1 MKRVIAFVCAF
12 ICLAMLSSCDAP
24 GVYSLNDSLPPLI
37 DSETQY
43 PYVQSVDITNS
54 DGNTVTLV
62 SSGEMDNIRMKF
74 EGIKCVKEKS
84 PEPSEILYTV
94 TFNTNDGKYTISVIS
109 EDKLIIDGVAY
120 DVLRGGAD
128 LFYLASLFN

>member
-12 ICLAMLSSCDAP
+12 ICLAILSSCDAP

-43 PYVQSVDITNS
+43 PNVQSVDITNS

-62 SSGEMDNIRMKF
+62 SSAEMDNIRMKF

-84 PEPSEILYTV
+84 PEQSETLYTV

-109 EDKLIIDGVAY
+109 EDKLIIDGMAY

>member
-24 GVYSLNDSLPPLI
+24 GVYSLNGSLPPLI

-43 PYVQSVDITNS
+43 PYVQSVDVTNS

>member
-12 ICLAMLSSCDAP
+12 ICLAILSSCDAP
-24 GVYSLNDSLPPLI
+24 GVYSLDDSLPPLI

-43 PYVQSVDITNS
+43 PYVQSVDVTNS
-54 DGNTVTLV
+54 DGKTVTLV

-94 TFNTNDGKYTISVIS
+94 TFNTNDGEYTISVIS

>member
-62 SSGEMDNIRMKF
+62 SSAEMDNIRMKF

>member
-12 ICLAMLSSCDAP
+12 ICLAILSSCDAP

-84 PEPSEILYTV
+84 SEQSETLYTV

-109 EDKLIIDGVAY
+109 EDKLIIDGVTY

-128 LFYLASLFN
+128 LFYIASLFN

>member
-12 ICLAMLSSCDAP
+12 ICLAILSSCDAP

-84 PEPSEILYTV
+84 PEQSEILYTV
-94 TFNTNDGKYTISVIS
+94 TFNTNDGEYTISVIS
-109 EDKLIIDGVAY
+109 EDKLIIDGVTY
-120 DVLRGGAD
+120 DVLRGGTD

>member
-12 ICLAMLSSCDAP
+12 ICLAILSSCDAP

-62 SSGEMDNIRMKF
+62 SSAEMDNIRMKF

-109 EDKLIIDGVAY
+109 EDKLIIDGVTY

>member
-24 GVYSLNDSLPPLI
+24 GVYSLDGSLPPLI

-43 PYVQSVDITNS
+43 PYVQSVDVTNS

-84 PEPSEILYTV
+84 PEQSETLYTV

>member
-24 GVYSLNDSLPPLI
+24 GVYSLNGSLPPLI

-84 PEPSEILYTV
+84 SEQSETLYTV
-94 TFNTNDGKYTISVIS
+94 TFNTNDGEYTISVIS

>member
-24 GVYSLNDSLPPLI
+24 GVYSLDGSLPPLI

-54 DGNTVTLV
+54 DRNTVTLV

-84 PEPSEILYTV
+84 SEQSETLYTV
-94 TFNTNDGKYTISVIS
+94 TFNTNDGEYTISVIS

>member
-24 GVYSLNDSLPPLI
+24 GVYSLDGSLPPLI

-43 PYVQSVDITNS
+43 PYVQSVDVTNS
-54 DGNTVTLV
+54 AGNTVTLV

-84 PEPSEILYTV
+84 PEQSETLYTV

>member
-43 PYVQSVDITNS
+43 PYVQSVDVTNS

-84 PEPSEILYTV
+84 PEQSETLYTV

-109 EDKLIIDGVAY
+109 EDKLIIDGVTY

>member
-62 SSGEMDNIRMKF
+62 SSAEMDNIRMKF

-84 PEPSEILYTV
+84 SEQSETLYTV
-94 TFNTNDGKYTISVIS
+94 TFNTNDGEYTISVIS

-120 DVLRGGAD
+120 DVLRGGED

>member
-12 ICLAMLSSCDAP
+12 ICLAILSSCDAP

-43 PYVQSVDITNS
+43 PYVQSVDVTNS

-84 PEPSEILYTV
+84 SEQSETLYTV

-109 EDKLIIDGVAY
+109 EDKLIIDGVTY

>member
-62 SSGEMDNIRMKF
+62 SSAEMDNIRMKF

-84 PEPSEILYTV
+84 SEQSETLYTV
-94 TFNTNDGKYTISVIS
+94 TFNTNDGEYTISVIS

>member
-12 ICLAMLSSCDAP
+12 ICLAILTSCDAP

-62 SSGEMDNIRMKF
+62 SSAEMDNIRMKF

-84 PEPSEILYTV
+84 PEQSETLYTV

>member
-12 ICLAMLSSCDAP
+12 ICLAILSSCDAP
-24 GVYSLNDSLPPLI
+24 GVYSLDGSLPPLI

-43 PYVQSVDITNS
+43 PYVQSVDVTNS

-84 PEPSEILYTV
+84 PEQSETLYTV
-94 TFNTNDGKYTISVIS
+94 TFNTNDGEYTISVIS

>member
-12 ICLAMLSSCDAP
+12 ICLAMLSSCDPP

-62 SSGEMDNIRMKF
+62 SSAEMDNIRMKF

-84 PEPSEILYTV
+84 PEPSEILYTL
-94 TFNTNDGKYTISVIS
+94 TFNTNDGEYTISVIS

>member
-24 GVYSLNDSLPPLI
+24 GVYSLDGSLPPLI

-43 PYVQSVDITNS
+43 PYVQSVDVTNS

-94 TFNTNDGKYTISVIS
+94 TFNTNDGEYTISVIS

>member
-24 GVYSLNDSLPPLI
+24 GVYSLDDSLPPLI

-43 PYVQSVDITNS
+43 PYVQSVDVTNS

-84 PEPSEILYTV
+84 SEQSEILYTV
-94 TFNTNDGKYTISVIS
+94 KFNTNDGEYTISVIS

-128 LFYLASLFN
+128 IFYLASLFN

>member
-24 GVYSLNDSLPPLI
+24 GVYSLDGSLPPLI

-43 PYVQSVDITNS
+43 PYVQSVDVTNS

-84 PEPSEILYTV
+84 PEQSETLYTV
-94 TFNTNDGKYTISVIS
+94 TFNTNDGKYSGRA
-109 EDKLIIDGVAY
+109 K
-120 DVLRGGAD
+120 
-128 LFYLASLFN
+128 

>member
-12 ICLAMLSSCDAP
+12 ICLAILSSCDAP

-84 PEPSEILYTV
+84 SEQSETLYTV

-109 EDKLIIDGVAY
+109 EDNLIIDGVTY

>member
-12 ICLAMLSSCDAP
+12 ICLAILSSCDAP

-62 SSGEMDNIRMKF
+62 SSAEMDNIRMKF

-84 PEPSEILYTV
+84 PEQSEILYTV

-109 EDKLIIDGVAY
+109 EDKHIIDGVAY

>member
-12 ICLAMLSSCDAP
+12 ICLAILSSCDAP

-62 SSGEMDNIRMKF
+62 SSAEMDNIRMKF

-84 PEPSEILYTV
+84 PEQSETLYTV

-109 EDKLIIDGVAY
+109 EDKLIIDGMAY

>member
-12 ICLAMLSSCDAP
+12 ICLAILSSCDAP

-43 PYVQSVDITNS
+43 PYVQSVDVTNS

-74 EGIKCVKEKS
+74 EGINASRKS
-84 PEPSEILYTV
+84 PPSSPRHSTP
-94 TFNTNDGKYTISVIS
+94 
-109 EDKLIIDGVAY
+109 
-120 DVLRGGAD
+120 
-128 LFYLASLFN
+128 

>member
-12 ICLAMLSSCDAP
+12 ICLAILSSCDAP

-43 PYVQSVDITNS
+43 PYVQSVDVTNS

-84 PEPSEILYTV
+84 PEQSETLYTV

-109 EDKLIIDGVAY
+109 EDKLIIDGVTY

>member
-12 ICLAMLSSCDAP
+12 ICLAILSSCDAP

-62 SSGEMDNIRMKF
+62 SSAEMDNIRMKF

-84 PEPSEILYTV
+84 PEQSETLYTV

>member
-12 ICLAMLSSCDAP
+12 ICLAILSSCDAP

-84 PEPSEILYTV
+84 PEQSEILYTV
-94 TFNTNDGKYTISVIS
+94 TFNTNDGEYTISVIS
-109 EDKLIIDGVAY
+109 EDKLIIDGVTY

>member
-12 ICLAMLSSCDAP
+12 ICLAILSSCDAP

-62 SSGEMDNIRMKF
+62 SSAEMDNIRMKF

-84 PEPSEILYTV
+84 PEQYEILYTV
-94 TFNTNDGKYTISVIS
+94 TFNTKDGKYTISVIS

>member
-43 PYVQSVDITNS
+43 PYVQSVDVTNS
-54 DGNTVTLV
+54 AGNTVTLV
-62 SSGEMDNIRMKF
+62 SSGEMDNIRRKF

-84 PEPSEILYTV
+84 SEQSETLYTV
-94 TFNTNDGKYTISVIS
+94 TFNTNDGEYTISVIS

>member
-12 ICLAMLSSCDAP
+12 ICLAILSSCDAP

-43 PYVQSVDITNS
+43 PYVQSVDVTNS

-62 SSGEMDNIRMKF
+62 SSAEMDNIRMKF

-94 TFNTNDGKYTISVIS
+94 TFNTNDGEYTISVIS

>member
-1 MKRVIAFVCAF
+1 MKRVIAYVCAF
-12 ICLAMLSSCDAP
+12 ICLAILSSCDAP

-43 PYVQSVDITNS
+43 PYVQSVDVTNS

-62 SSGEMDNIRMKF
+62 SSAEMDNIRMKF

-84 PEPSEILYTV
+84 SEPSEILYTV
-94 TFNTNDGKYTISVIS
+94 TFNTNDGEYTISVIS
-109 EDKLIIDGVAY
+109 EDKLIIDGVTY

>member
-24 GVYSLNDSLPPLI
+24 GVYSLDGSLPPLI

-62 SSGEMDNIRMKF
+62 SSAEMDNIRMKF

-84 PEPSEILYTV
+84 PEQSETLYTV

>member
-12 ICLAMLSSCDAP
+12 ICLAILSSCDAP
-24 GVYSLNDSLPPLI
+24 GVYSLDGSLPPLI

-84 PEPSEILYTV
+84 PEQSETLYTV
-94 TFNTNDGKYTISVIS
+94 TFNTNDGEYTISVIS

>member
-24 GVYSLNDSLPPLI
+24 GVYSLDGSLPPLI

-43 PYVQSVDITNS
+43 PYVQSVDVTNS

-62 SSGEMDNIRMKF
+62 SSADMDNIRMKF

-109 EDKLIIDGVAY
+109 EDKLIIDGVTY

>member
-12 ICLAMLSSCDAP
+12 ICLAILSSCDAP

-62 SSGEMDNIRMKF
+62 SSAEMDNIRMKF

-84 PEPSEILYTV
+84 PEQSEILYTV

>member
-12 ICLAMLSSCDAP
+12 ICLAILSSCDAP

-84 PEPSEILYTV
+84 PEQSEILYTV
-94 TFNTNDGKYTISVIS
+94 TFNTNDGEYTISVIS

>member
-12 ICLAMLSSCDAP
+12 ICLAILSSCDAP

-84 PEPSEILYTV
+84 SEQSETLYTV
-94 TFNTNDGKYTISVIS
+94 TFNTNDGEYTISVIS
-109 EDKLIIDGVAY
+109 EDKLIIDGVTY

>member
-1 MKRVIAFVCAF
+1 
-12 ICLAMLSSCDAP
+12 
-24 GVYSLNDSLPPLI
+24 
-37 DSETQY
+37 
-43 PYVQSVDITNS
+43 
-54 DGNTVTLV
+54 
-62 SSGEMDNIRMKF
+62 MDNIRMKF

-109 EDKLIIDGVAY
+109 EDKLIIDGVTY